1 MPVYDFKCPKCEE
14 TRTQT
19 LSIHEND
26 FKAVCKCGEQMR
38 KVFTPPPIMFRGNGF
53 YKTDK

>member
-38 KVFTPPPIMFRGNGF
+38 KIFTPPPIMFRGNGF